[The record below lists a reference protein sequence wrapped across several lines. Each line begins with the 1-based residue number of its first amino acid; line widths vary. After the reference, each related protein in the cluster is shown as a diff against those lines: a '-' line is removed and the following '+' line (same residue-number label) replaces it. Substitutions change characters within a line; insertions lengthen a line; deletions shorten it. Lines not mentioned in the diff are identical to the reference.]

1 MAKIRHLQQ
10 KHDLKSYRNA
20 CRIVKQLE
28 PYVQETFHNKEKV
41 LYLNKQGREL
51 IGSTKEVK
59 KNSLI
64 EHTLLANEAYFHFNC
79 PVDWKTEYTMEFMPR
94 SQSEIICAGVK
105 LEGKKIVADATFN
118 RNGYLH
124 LIEVDNTRSMIDNKK
139 KIDTY
144 ADLWKEIR
152 KQSVPI
158 LYIFTTNNER
168 KKKFQAWLQAK
179 NLHSQVMCFSEI
191 R

>member
-1 MAKIRHLQQ
+1 MQ

-28 PYVQETFHNKEKV
+28 PYVHVALHYKEKV
-41 LYLNKQGREL
+41 LYLNKHGREL
-51 IGSTKEVK
+51 IGSNKEVK

-64 EHTLLANEAYFHFNC
+64 EHTLLANEAYFYFNC
-79 PVDWKTEYTMEFMPR
+79 PIDWKTEHVMEFVPVNPSGIVFNGM
-94 SQSEIICAGVK
+94 K
-105 LEGKKIVADATFN
+105 LTGKKIVADAAFH

-168 KKKFQAWLQAK
+168 KKKFQSWLQEK
-179 NLHSQVMCFSEI
+179 NLHSQVMCFNEI
-191 R
+191 